1 MVLNSINF
9 DWQDRSTIK
18 NIFEEMKEEKTI
30 YCYPSSVSQSAA
42 LEERDKEIITRSN
55 SEGPNF
61 AEIAIPKNY
70 GTNSCAFIS
79 IGIIDN
85 VLQVYSKSFVKRLH
99 MD

>member
-9 DWQDRSTIK
+9 DWQDRSTIN

-55 SEGPNF
+55 SKGPKF

-85 VLQVYSKSFVKRLH
+85 VLQLYSKSFVKRLH
-99 MD
+99 LD